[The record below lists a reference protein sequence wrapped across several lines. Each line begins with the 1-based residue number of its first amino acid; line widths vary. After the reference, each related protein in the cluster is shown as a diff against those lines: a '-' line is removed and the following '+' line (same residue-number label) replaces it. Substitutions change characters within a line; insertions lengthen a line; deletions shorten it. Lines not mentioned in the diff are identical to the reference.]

1 MVLGDLM
8 RELHNEIV
16 PKLSTAMVKLGL
28 NENQW
33 LNSLGSS
40 TDKTHGDIT
49 LPCHTLSKILR
60 KSPNDIAI
68 AIANNLDSELSD
80 IAEINIVNGFLN
92 FKAQN
97 SWISKKIS
105 SMNSD
110 PRLGVELENRKT
122 IVIDYSS
129 PNIAKRM
136 HVGHLRSTVI
146 GDALS
151 RIFSFKG
158 HNVVGENHIGDW
170 GTPFGMLIEH
180 FIECDNNNVGEIDL
194 STFYKEARY
203 KFENIDDFA
212 LRSRQRV
219 VKLQSR
225 DAETIDLWQ
234 KLVDFSLVNFNSVYQ
249 MLGVLLNDDNLA
261 GESIYEDLLPEVVKR
276 LESQGLIVESEGA
289 LVVFPDGWYN
299 RENEPLPLIIRK
311 GDGGYN
317 YATTDLA
324 CIINRV
330 ETIECNEMLYVVG
343 AEQSQ
348 HFSMVFQVA
357 KDAKFMDEK
366 IKAVHV
372 SFGLVMGSDGKK
384 LASREGKAITLE
396 ELLEESVNRAEKL
409 ILEKN
414 SSMSDSDR
422 KKVSKMIGIGAIKY
436 ADLSIDRNKNY
447 VFDWDKMLSFDGNT
461 APYLQYAHAR
471 ICSIFRKSSIPRE
484 STFNSEILVV
494 NDFEKSLSKS
504 IIGFSESIDETI
516 NSYSPHRLAVYLHH
530 LAQDFASFYENCPVL
545 VSNDEAKMNSRLA
558 LCNLTARTLKTGLG
572 LLGIE
577 TPENM

>member
-16 PKLSTAMVKLGL
+16 PKLSTAMVELGL

-60 KSPNDIAI
+60 KSPKDIAI
-68 AIANNLDSELSD
+68 AIANNLDSELSE

-276 LESQGLIVESEGA
+276 LESQDLIVESEGA

-330 ETIECNEMLYVVG
+330 ESIECNEMLYVVG

-414 SSMSDSDR
+414 SSMSESDR

>member
-49 LPCHTLSKILR
+49 LPCHTLSKILK

-276 LESQGLIVESEGA
+276 LESQDLIVESEGA

-330 ETIECNEMLYVVG
+330 ESIECNEMLYVVG

-414 SSMSDSDR
+414 SSMSESDR

-516 NSYSPHRLAVYLHH
+516 NSYSPHRLAIYLHH

>member
-1 MVLGDLM
+1 M

-276 LESQGLIVESEGA
+276 LESQDLIVESEGA

-330 ETIECNEMLYVVG
+330 ESIECNEMLYVVG

-414 SSMSDSDR
+414 SSMSESDR

>member
-1 MVLGDLM
+1 M

-16 PKLSTAMVKLGL
+16 PKLSTAMAKLGL
-28 NENQW
+28 NDNQW
-33 LNSLGSS
+33 LSSLGSS

-68 AIANNLDSELSD
+68 EIANNLDSELSEIVD
-80 IAEINIVNGFLN
+80 INIVNGFLN
-92 FKAQN
+92 FKAKN

-151 RIFSFKG
+151 RIYSFKG

-180 FIECDNNNVGEIDL
+180 FIECDNSNVGEIEL

-276 LESQGLIVESEGA
+276 LESQNLIVESEGA

-330 ETIECNEMLYVVG
+330 ESIECNEMLYVVG

-384 LASREGKAITLE
+384 LASREGKAITLK

-471 ICSIFRKSSIPRE
+471 ICSIFRKSSISRE

-504 IIGFSESIDETI
+504 LIGFSESIDETI

-545 VSNDEAKMNSRLA
+545 VSNDETQMNSRLA

>member
-1 MVLGDLM
+1 
-8 RELHNEIV
+8 
-16 PKLSTAMVKLGL
+16 MVKLGL

-40 TDKTHGDIT
+40 TDRTHGDIT

-68 AIANNLDSELSD
+68 AIANNLDSELSE

-110 PRLGVELENRKT
+110 PRLGVDLENGKT

-151 RIFSFKG
+151 RILSFKG

-225 DAETIDLWQ
+225 DAETIDLWK

-276 LESQGLIVESEGA
+276 LESQDLIVESEGA

-330 ETIECNEMLYVVG
+330 ESIECNEMLYVVG

-348 HFSMVFQVA
+348 HFSMIFQVA

-471 ICSIFRKSSIPRE
+471 ICSIFRKSSISRE

>member
-1 MVLGDLM
+1 M

-276 LESQGLIVESEGA
+276 LESQDLIVESEGA

-330 ETIECNEMLYVVG
+330 ESIECNEMLYVVG

-414 SSMSDSDR
+414 SSMSESDR

-516 NSYSPHRLAVYLHH
+516 NSYSPHRLAIYLHH

>member
-16 PKLSTAMVKLGL
+16 PKLSTAMVELGL

-68 AIANNLDSELSD
+68 AIANNLDSELSE

-330 ETIECNEMLYVVG
+330 ESIECNEMLYVVG

-414 SSMSDSDR
+414 SSMSESDR

-516 NSYSPHRLAVYLHH
+516 NSYSPHRLAIYLHH

>member
-1 MVLGDLM
+1 M
-8 RELHNEIV
+8 RALYDEIV
-16 PKLSTAMVKLGL
+16 PKLSIAMGKLEL

-33 LNSLGSS
+33 LSSLGSS

-49 LPCHTLSKILR
+49 LPCHTFSKFFR

-68 AIANNLDSELSD
+68 EIANNLGPELSE
-80 IAEINIVNGFLN
+80 IVEINIVNGFLN
-92 FKAQN
+92 FKARN

-105 SMNSD
+105 SMNLD
-110 PRLGVELENRKT
+110 PRLGVGLENRKT

-151 RIFSFKG
+151 RILSFKG

-180 FIECDNNNVGEIDL
+180 FIECDKNNIGDIDL
-194 STFYKEARY
+194 STFYREARY
-203 KFENIDDFA
+203 KFENIDNFA
-212 LRSRQRV
+212 LRSRKRV

-225 DAETIDLWQ
+225 DEETIDLWQ
-234 KLVDFSLVNFNSVYQ
+234 KLVDLSLVNFNLIYQ

-276 LESQGLIVESEGA
+276 LESKNLIVESEGA

-299 RENEPLPLIIRK
+299 RENAPLPLIIRK
-311 GDGGYN
+311 SDGGYN

-330 ETIECNEMLYVVG
+330 ESIECNEMLYVVG

-357 KDAKFMDEK
+357 KDAEFMDET

-372 SFGLVMGSDGKK
+372 PFGLVMGSDGKK
-384 LASREGKAITLE
+384 LASREGKAITLK
-396 ELLEESVNRAEKL
+396 ELLEESVLRAEKL
-409 ILEKN
+409 IIEKN
-414 SSMSDSDR
+414 PSMSDLER
-422 KKVSKMIGIGAIKY
+422 NKVSKMIGIGAIKY

-471 ICSIFRKSSIPRE
+471 ICSIFRKSSVSRE
-484 STFNSEILVV
+484 STIYSEILVV

-504 IIGFSESIDETI
+504 IIRFSESIDETI

-545 VSNDEAKMNSRLA
+545 DTNDETTMNSRLA
-558 LCNLTARTLKTGLG
+558 LCNLTARTLKKGLE

-577 TPENM
+577 TPTNM

>member
-1 MVLGDLM
+1 VVLGDLM
-8 RELHNEIV
+8 KELHNEIV

-68 AIANNLDSELSD
+68 EIANNIDSELSE
-80 IAEINIVNGFLN
+80 IVEINIVNGFLN
-92 FKAQN
+92 FKAKN

-110 PRLGVELENRKT
+110 PRLGVELEDRKT

-203 KFENIDDFA
+203 KFENVDDFA

-276 LESQGLIVESEGA
+276 LESRNLIVESEGA
-289 LVVFPDGWYN
+289 LVVFPEGWFN

-330 ETIECNEMLYVVG
+330 ESIECNEMLYVVG

-357 KDAKFMDEK
+357 KDAEFMDEK

-384 LASREGKAITLE
+384 LASREGKAITLK

-471 ICSIFRKSSIPRE
+471 ICSIFRKSSISRE

-504 IIGFSESIDETI
+504 IIRFSESIDETI

-545 VSNDEAKMNSRLA
+545 DSNDEVKMNSRLA
-558 LCNLTARTLKTGLG
+558 LCNLTARTLKIGLG

>member
-1 MVLGDLM
+1 M

-28 NENQW
+28 NDNQW
-33 LNSLGSS
+33 LSSLGSS

-68 AIANNLDSELSD
+68 DIANNLDSELSE
-80 IAEINIVNGFLN
+80 IVEINIVNGFLN
-92 FKAQN
+92 FKAKN

-180 FIECDNNNVGEIDL
+180 FIECDNNNVGEIEL

-276 LESQGLIVESEGA
+276 LESQNLIVESEGA

-330 ETIECNEMLYVVG
+330 ESIECNEMLYVVG

-384 LASREGKAITLE
+384 LASREGKAITLK

-471 ICSIFRKSSIPRE
+471 ICSIFRKSSISRE

-504 IIGFSESIDETI
+504 LIGFSESIDETI

-545 VSNDEAKMNSRLA
+545 VSNDETQMNSRLA

>member
-16 PKLSTAMVKLGL
+16 PKLSTAMVELGL

-68 AIANNLDSELSD
+68 AIANNLDSELSE

-276 LESQGLIVESEGA
+276 LESQDLIVESEGA

-330 ETIECNEMLYVVG
+330 ESIECNEMLYVVG

-414 SSMSDSDR
+414 SSMSESDR

-471 ICSIFRKSSIPRE
+471 ICSIFRKSSISRE

>member
-1 MVLGDLM
+1 M

-68 AIANNLDSELSD
+68 AIANNLDSELSE

-92 FKAQN
+92 FKAKN

-276 LESQGLIVESEGA
+276 LESQDLIVESEGA

-330 ETIECNEMLYVVG
+330 ESIECNEMLYVVG

-414 SSMSDSDR
+414 SSMSESDR